1 MSVCIDHYHSD
12 TVLTPNSGFLDPR
25 PWILDPDNL
34 LELTSFPCY
43 NYCLCKEVPMKRL
56 TAAAILFVLSA
67 GLIFSAEVSERKD
80 VGVLPV
86 YSSYNIPDAA
96 YRYFDDMLIS
106 TLSSM
111 QRFRVVGYQY
121 RLDNNSAEDFIRK
134 IQELKKQALNED
146 PRYMDADLGIVVI
159 PASEMKKLVNSFFVF
174 VPSIT
179 GYSTTEYDVEVKVK
193 KGKEVQIRIEREY
206 KASVTISVK
215 IITAEGNLMKTY
227 TASSETTSRRSAIDA
242 YQKGVN
248 TSISGVSYFLRN
260 VEEFKIKSQVLK
272 VEGNQVWME
281 LGGNL
286 GIYPGYE
293 FALQSQVKVLDR
305 FTEKVDTGLVRV
317 NAVGQ
322 QYSTATVIIG
332 YPRVGD
338 QLVESPMGGA
348 RFNIYVGAFP
358 MMIDQARIITERI
371 GTVVTNRYTINPS
384 TYVADLG
391 LRFEGEIGF
400 GGLLNFNAGILF
412 GDPFGYYFDLGGGY
426 EIYLGSM
433 SLTLGGDLSVL
444 GLYKYLRTFSYPFD
458 FTINDSGAVFE
469 SYSNVD
475 VSLVGFTFGI
485 KPKLTY
491 NIQFGQRFKLRLTG
505 GYAFYFAPMYQF
517 SYNQGSGDDK
527 VSASVDVNS
536 QLPINFN
543 GPYGGLELVF
553 RF

>member
-1 MSVCIDHYHSD
+1 
-12 TVLTPNSGFLDPR
+12 
-25 PWILDPDNL
+25 
-34 LELTSFPCY
+34 
-43 NYCLCKEVPMKRL
+43 MKRL

-322 QYSTATVIIG
+322 QYSTATVIFG

-338 QLVESPMGGA
+338 QLVESPMGGG

-358 MMIDQARIITERI
+358 MGLASEKTMTISF
-371 GTVVTNRYTINPS
+371 GNYTNIS
-384 TYVADLG
+384 KFAQSSYVADLG
-391 LRFEGEIGF
+391 VRFEGEIGY
-400 GGLLNFNAGILF
+400 GGLLAFNLGVLLN
-412 GDPFGYYFDLGGGY
+412 DPFGYYIDFGGGY
-426 EIYLGSM
+426 EIYLGAM
-433 SLTLGGDLSVL
+433 SISFGADLSMI
-444 GLYKYLRTFSYPFD
+444 GMYKYLDTFQFNYTTDIEGTLFPRD
-458 FTINDSGAVFE
+458 Q
-469 SYSNVD
+469 NVTM
-475 VSLVGFTFGI
+475 SLIGFTFGA
-485 KPKLTY
+485 KPKATMNFQLSRNFKIRLTAGWALYFLPFY
-491 NIQFGQRFKLRLTG
+491 NID
-505 GYAFYFAPMYQF
+505 F
-517 SYNQGSGDDK
+517 STGSGDDK
-527 VSASVDVNS
+527 ISKSVEVKNINNEI
-536 QLPINFN
+536 QYNFN